1 MCDPL
6 DPGFPSSPGSD
17 PLHSLLANSENHTA
31 CAVEPWLDAWP
42 HASQMASEEAFRG
55 QELGTR
61 SMMPRR
67 PVATTVFARP
77 ALSYHL
83 PNIFGLEPEV
93 LLSQPLDLGLLGFG
107 ISRARSLASLAEPPN
122 CTLEQPRT
130 KCQNAM
136 WDQLHSAVCCKN
148 EPTRLWQEQPFY
160 SQYHEG
166 TACKPRL

>member
-67 PVATTVFARP
+67 PVATTVFARLRFP
-77 ALSYHL
+77 TIFPTSSALSRKFSFRSRS
-83 PNIFGLEPEV
+83 ISAFW
-93 LLSQPLDLGLLGFG
+93 DLGYHVLEAWLL
-107 ISRARSLASLAEPPN
+107 
-122 CTLEQPRT
+122 
-130 KCQNAM
+130 
-136 WDQLHSAVCCKN
+136 
-148 EPTRLWQEQPFY
+148 
-160 SQYHEG
+160 
-166 TACKPRL
+166 